1 MKQIERG
8 MVDYGERRS
17 GRTTRI
23 IDQCVQDFFKDGFA
37 YCLDHYP
44 SEDMNKYV
52 QERVFKRLL
61 FEHRNL
67 ENEGVGKLCYRGEYL
82 VVLKGFEEKAKD
94 WLLKNVLHERGY

>member
-1 MKQIERG
+1 MI
-8 MVDYGERRS
+8 DYGERRS

-23 IDQCVQDFFKDGFA
+23 IDQCVQNFFKDGFV
-37 YCLDHYP
+37 YCLDHCL
-44 SEDMNKYV
+44 SKDMNKYV

-67 ENEGVGKLCYRGEYL
+67 GNEGVGKLCYRGEYL
-82 VVLKGFEEKAKD
+82 VVIKGSEEKAKD